1 MGFLITQYII
11 LAITNNPISA
21 ILCKIQPGEA
31 AVDYEGKREAAAY
44 FVGSKDSFHHFLMGI
59 YPGMKIQ
66 KNTKDVKHGETL
78 GKCSTNGGVS
88 TSM

>member
-11 LAITNNPISA
+11 LAITNNSISA

-44 FVGSKDSFHHFLMGI
+44 FVGSKESFHHFLMGI
-59 YPGMKIQ
+59 YPGK

-78 GKCSTNGGVS
+78 VKCSTNGGVS